1 MTCDDVRELL
11 PEHLLG
17 ILAAEPDAVVERHLR
32 GCGACR
38 QELARL
44 EDGLAALA
52 QATHDEEPPPELRER
67 VLATLRDEREHEE
80 GVVEPAGHGSR
91 TKVFGVAAAVAL
103 LVAFG
108 SIAWGIGSA
117 QRADRLVADAGS
129 YQHLLEVLGGED
141 FHVGTVHPAGDQEIG
156 GQVLLYEGDRDGGWS
171 SWGVLFVHAP
181 GRTGEATATL
191 LSEDGQTLELPSL
204 EFEDGEAAAWIV
216 VSEDLGRFDRLTLT
230 AADGSLLATAT
241 IAEA

>member
-67 VLATLRDEREHEE
+67 VLAALRDEREHEE
-80 GVVEPAGHGSR
+80 RVAVVAPGRSRMRAFAIAAG
-91 TKVFGVAAAVAL
+91 VAL
-103 LVAFG
+103 LVALG
-108 SIAWGIGSA
+108 SIAWGIGQA
-117 QRADRLVADAGS
+117 GRADRLVADANS
-129 YQHLLEVLGGED
+129 YRGLLETLGGKD
-141 FHVGTVHPAGDQEIG
+141 FYVGTVHPAGDEEVG
-156 GQVLLYEGDRDGGWS
+156 GQILLYEGDRDGGWS

-181 GRTGEATATL
+181 GRDGEVTATL
-191 LSEDGQTLELPSL
+191 LSEDGHTLELPRV
-204 EFEDGEAAAWIV
+204 EFEEGEAASWIV
-216 VSEDLGRFDRLTLT
+216 VSEDLSGFDRLTIT